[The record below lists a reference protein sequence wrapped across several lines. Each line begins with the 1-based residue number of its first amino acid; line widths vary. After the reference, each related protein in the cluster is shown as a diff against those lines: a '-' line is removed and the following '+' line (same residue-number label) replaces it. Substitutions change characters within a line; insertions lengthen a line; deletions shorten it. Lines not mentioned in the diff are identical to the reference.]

1 MLIKEQV
8 PPVISPSPNSFAG
21 LMEMYEMNYIQLRLL
36 FGERCRILGDHIA
49 HVPGHLPILL
59 QIRDC
64 TAHTT
69 TLMLTYLFGHT
80 ELSYHETRPD
90 MVIRISHDALQA
102 EVLSHRCRLT
112 DETISARFHGA
123 DSLLRC
129 RWRMNRFLFKWL
141 HHLRRKGYCFESS
154 NFT

>member
-21 LMEMYEMNYIQLRLL
+21 LMEMYEINYIQLRLL
-36 FGERCRILGDHIA
+36 LGDRGRTLGDHI
-49 HVPGHLPILL
+49 VELEGHLPILL

-64 TAHTT
+64 TTHTT
-69 TLMLTYLFGHT
+69 TLMLTYLFGSKET
-80 ELSYHETRPD
+80 PQAETRPD
-90 MVIRISHDALQA
+90 MLIRISHDALQA
-102 EVLSHRCRLT
+102 EVLSHRCRLN
-112 DETISARFHGA
+112 DDLISARLRGT

-141 HHLRRKGYCFESS
+141 HHLRRKGYSFDSS
-154 NFT
+154 KFN